1 MFKQKKQINSRM
13 RTDID
18 QIKSDFASITPI
30 LKDIA
35 LKIEAILVEIFENI
49 EHIDKVSSRPKG
61 EESFLNKAIKEVE
74 GVLKYPVPLKEIQ
87 DLIGARVVVYYK
99 TDVGNIV
106 SIIKKWFNMVEE
118 TNIVPDDISKFG
130 YEGLHFICFIP
141 NAINENHK
149 SNLLVP
155 DFFELQ
161 IKTLYQHAWSQAEHG
176 LGYKPEVPLG
186 DEEQRKLA
194 FIAAQ
199 SWGADTILTEL
210 VNSKN

>member
-1 MFKQKKQINSRM
+1 M
-13 RTDID
+13 RPDII
-18 QIKSDFASITPI
+18 QVKSDFASITPI

-35 LKIEAILVEIFENI
+35 LKIEANLLEIFENV

-61 EESFLNKAIKEVE
+61 ERSFFNKAIKEVE

-99 TDVGNIV
+99 NDIKNVIDIV
-106 SIIKKWFNMVEE
+106 NRFFDMVEQN
-118 TNIVPDDISKFG
+118 NIVPDDVSKFG
-130 YEGLHFICFIP
+130 YEGMHFICFIP
-141 NAINENHK
+141 SPIYANHK
-149 SNLLVP
+149 NNPLVP

-176 LGYKPEVPLG
+176 LGYKPETPLS

-199 SWGADTILTEL
+199 SWGADTILADL
-210 VNSKN
+210 VNSNN

>member
-1 MFKQKKQINSRM
+1 M
-13 RTDID
+13 RPDYQ
-18 QIKSDFASITPI
+18 QIKSDFLSINTT

-35 LKIEAILVEIFENI
+35 SKIEKHLSEIFDGL
-49 EHIDKVSSRPKG
+49 EHIDRIGCRVKAEK
-61 EESFLNKAIKEVE
+61 SFLDKTLKTEKGI
-74 GVLKYPVPLKEIQ
+74 LKYQTPLKEIQ

-99 TDVGNIV
+99 TDVDAV
-106 SIIKKWFNMVEE
+106 VYVIKKFFNFIEK
-118 TNIVPDDISKFG
+118 NKIVPDDVMKFG

-141 NAINENHK
+141 NTIFSDHK
-149 SNLLVP
+149 SNPLIP

-176 LGYKPEVPLG
+176 LGYKPETPLTE
-186 DEEQRKLA
+186 EEQRKIA

-210 VNSKN
+210 VNSKK